1 MIMSADVEVGNFE
14 PQIEVDIVLLAAAE
28 SFIFLAAR
36 PRHDQELVV
45 ETAN

>member
-1 MIMSADVEVGNFE
+1 MPSNIEVRNFE
-14 PQIEVDIVLLAAAE
+14 PQIEVNIVLLAAAE